1 MIHGGYGLTKRLALV
16 TGACGFVGS
25 HFVDRLLQDSNYSV
39 RGLDLPG
46 VNCSFLDSDV
56 EFMPGDLRAPQMLTR
71 VVEGV
76 DVVFHTASLFRYSA
90 SWEDLY
96 SVNVEGTK
104 NLCRAAL
111 AANVSKFMLI
121 SSAGVYGIPHS
132 LPVREEDPANPSN
145 LYEQS
150 KLEQEQEVRAICSD
164 SELNSII
171 LRPAPIYGP
180 RNRYGIGTLLRMVA
194 LGQFP
199 IISKNLNTLVP
210 LVHVADVVGAALHL
224 ISLPNALGQVYNVV
238 DDSTYHKYDVFSHV
252 APLLNTKIYYTR
264 YPLLPRWLLIT
275 LASWAE
281 WKARNLTHK
290 EPKLERATIDLMFND
305 YQYSNDKLKATG
317 YSLIYPDPLVGLQET
332 IEWYHQHHWLQR

>member
-1 MIHGGYGLTKRLALV
+1 M
-16 TGACGFVGS
+16 
-25 HFVDRLLQDSNYSV
+25 
-39 RGLDLPG
+39 DLPG

-56 EFMPGDLRAPQMLTR
+56 EFMPGDLRAPQTLSR
-71 VVEGV
+71 VVDGV
-76 DVVFHTASLFRYSA
+76 DVIFHTASLFRYSA
-90 SWEDLY
+90 SWEDLH

-111 AANVSKFMLI
+111 AANVSKLVLI

-150 KLEQEQEVRAICSD
+150 KLEQEQTVQAICSD
-164 SELNSII
+164 SELDSLI

-180 RNRYGIGTLLRMVA
+180 RNRYGIGSILRMVA
-194 LGQFP
+194 LGQLP

-210 LVHVADVVGAALHL
+210 LVHVTDVVGAAVHL
-224 ISLPNALGQVYNVV
+224 LSLPKAFGQIYNVV
-238 DDSTYHKYDVFSHV
+238 DDSAYRKYEVFSHV
-252 APLLNTKIYYTR
+252 APLMNTKIYYTR
-264 YPLLPRWLLIT
+264 FPLLPRWLLLT

-290 EPKLERATIDLMFND
+290 EPKIERASIDLLYYD
-305 YQYSNDKLKATG
+305 YHFSNDKLKGTG
-317 YSLIYPDPLVGLQET
+317 YHLLYPDPLVGLEET
-332 IEWYHQHHWLQR
+332 IEWYQQQHWFQR